1 MTEKILRRQIR
12 NWILFFIVAISLSGI
27 TAFPL
32 ETELKFLDNH
42 SAIFP
47 TFMSDWIHLVSTGIQ
62 NTNAE
67 YPFLSYG
74 TDWLA
79 FAHLII
85 AMLFLGPMKDPVR
98 NKWIIDWSIICCI
111 LVFPLAFIAGPVRSI
126 PFFHRLIDCSFGL
139 IGMIP
144 LFIVKSKIAKLE
156 KLGNA

>member
-1 MTEKILRRQIR
+1 MSEQKLRRQIR

-32 ETELKFLDNH
+32 ETELNFLERH
-42 SAIFP
+42 SNIFP
-47 TFMSDWIHLVSTGIQ
+47 AFMSDWIHSVYTGIK

-85 AMLFLGPMKDPVR
+85 AMLFLGPLKDPVR
-98 NKWIIDWSIICCI
+98 NKWIIDWAIICCI
-111 LVFPLAFIAGPVRSI
+111 LVFPLAFIAGPIRSI
-126 PFFHRLIDCSFGL
+126 PMFHRLIDCSFGL
-139 IGMIP
+139 VGLIP
-144 LFIVKSKIAKLE
+144 LLIVRSKISKLE
-156 KLGNA
+156 KLKQL